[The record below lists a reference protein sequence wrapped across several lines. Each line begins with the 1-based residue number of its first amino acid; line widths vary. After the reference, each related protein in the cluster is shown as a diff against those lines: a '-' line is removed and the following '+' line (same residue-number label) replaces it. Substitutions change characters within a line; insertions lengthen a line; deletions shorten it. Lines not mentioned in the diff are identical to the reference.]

1 MNKKNNKT
9 FILIVIIV
17 LGIVIY
23 KYRSFYNNPVQDTLP
38 TPVNIDGTEIKTKD
52 IRDTSVEY
60 LDITATYPT
69 TGVGASYVEGKV
81 REQIDIFK
89 KDNDFTDT
97 SAEDISTM
105 NLDKDREY
113 TMNISYAT
121 SHNGKLLTHRLD
133 IYNFTGGAHGGN
145 MVQTYTFDS
154 LGKQVEV
161 SGLFT
166 NANTG
171 LQTLANKVVAKIKSN
186 TDYKEAIASEW
197 FTDGTAP
204 TADNYSAFMIDGA
217 NITIIFQQYQI
228 APYVYGNIEV
238 SLPLSELASVLKA
251 EYK

>member
-1 MNKKNNKT
+1 MRRKNNKT

-17 LGIVIY
+17 LGIVVY
-23 KYRSFYNNPVQDTLP
+23 KYRSFHNNPSQDSLP
-38 TPVNIDGTEIKTKD
+38 TPVNIDGKDIKTKD
-52 IRDTSVEY
+52 IHDTSAKY

-69 TGVGASYVEGKV
+69 SGVGASYVEEKV

-97 SAEDISTM
+97 SAEDISNM

-113 TMNISYAT
+113 TMNINYST
-121 SHNGKLLTHRLD
+121 SHNDKFLTHRID

-145 MVQTYTFDS
+145 IVQTYTFDS
-154 LGKQVEV
+154 FGKMVEV
-161 SGLFT
+161 SDLFSNPT
-166 NANTG
+166 TG
-171 LQTLANKVVAKIKSN
+171 LQTLASKVVAKIKSDPN
-186 TDYKEAIASEW
+186 YKDAISAEW
-197 FTDGTAP
+197 FGDGTAP

-217 NITIIFQQYQI
+217 NIKVIFQQYQI
-228 APYVYGNIEV
+228 AAYVYGNIEV